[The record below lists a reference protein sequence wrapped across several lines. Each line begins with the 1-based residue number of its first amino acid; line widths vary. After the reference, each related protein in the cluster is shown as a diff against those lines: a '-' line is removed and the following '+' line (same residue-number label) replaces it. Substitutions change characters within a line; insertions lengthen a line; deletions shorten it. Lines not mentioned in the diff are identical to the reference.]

1 MPLDAPTFTPCR
13 PAEDLALL
21 ERARGGDRVAQAKL
35 YADAWPDACRTFAR
49 VWRLA
54 VEHHDVRAAADDV
67 FVDLCDRDA
76 AGRTGWQR
84 YQPPPHGL
92 PFRGFVRMVAT
103 RKALNA
109 IRDRRARA
117 EKRSAREPIAG
128 WTGGGIA
135 ERVEAREEVRLVL
148 ARLEPAYA
156 RALRLVDVDGVRIAD
171 AARLLGL
178 GSYSAANSLLGR
190 ARARARALRAALAS
204 G

>member
-1 MPLDAPTFTPCR
+1 MPREAPTAPPR

-49 VWRLA
+49 VWRLP
-54 VEHHDVRAAADDV
+54 VDHHDVRAAADDV
-67 FVDLCDRDA
+67 FVDLCDIDP
-76 AGRTGWQR
+76 AGRTGWER
-84 YQPPPHGL
+84 YQPPPGGL

-109 IRDRRARA
+109 VRDRRARA
-117 EKRSAREPIAG
+117 EKRAGRMPLARA
-128 WTGGGIA
+128 TGLA
-135 ERVEAREEVRLVL
+135 ERLEAREEVRLVM
-148 ARLEPAYA
+148 ARLEPAQA
-156 RALRLVDVDGVRIAD
+156 RALRLVDVDGVRIAE
-171 AARLLGL
+171 AARALGL
-178 GSYSAANSLLGR
+178 RSYSAANSLLGR